1 MTNSRS
7 VKLNARPGPIALE
20 TAKTAIVVVDM
31 QNDFGSEGGLFDHAG
46 IDISKIREVIGPISK
61 VLSLARSAGIKVIY
75 LKMGFLPDLSDLG
88 TADSPNRIRHLH
100 FGVGEKILR
109 PDGRESRMLIRDTW
123 NTDIVL
129 ELAPKP
135 EDIVLYKNRFSGFYK
150 TQLDGILKQWGIT
163 NLIVTG
169 CTTSVCVESTIRDAM
184 FRDYKC
190 ILLADCAA
198 EPIGQNFPRSNHAAS
213 LLIIESL
220 LGWVSE
226 SQELVRALELQLGSF
241 VQVAR

>member
-135 EDIVLYKNRFSGFYK
+135 EDIVLYKKEERIAYI
-150 TQLDGILKQWGIT
+150 TLHRPEQLNAINEDMPKAISEKVACENAALRST
-163 NLIVTG
+163 
-169 CTTSVCVESTIRDAM
+169 ES
-184 FRDYKC
+184 
-190 ILLADCAA
+190 
-198 EPIGQNFPRSNHAAS
+198 
-213 LLIIESL
+213 
-220 LGWVSE
+220 
-226 SQELVRALELQLGSF
+226 
-241 VQVAR
+241 